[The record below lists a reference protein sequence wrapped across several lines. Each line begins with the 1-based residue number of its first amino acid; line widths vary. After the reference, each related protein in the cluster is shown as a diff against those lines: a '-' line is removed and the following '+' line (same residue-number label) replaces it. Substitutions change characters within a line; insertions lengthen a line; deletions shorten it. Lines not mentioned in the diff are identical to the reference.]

1 MLAVRSMKL
10 LPAVSLMIEA
20 SLKSSVD
27 NNKQYPRRPI
37 RSGNP
42 ELLHKYELITRE
54 LTRTAALVF
63 YGRWSRWARNSSIE
77 ANRIMPSGICASIEP
92 SEYSEEAMPSTTPD
106 L

>member
-63 YGRWSRWARNSSIE
+63 LRPMVEMGAQFVDRGKPHHAFRHLRLDRAVRVKRVGHAIDH
-77 ANRIMPSGICASIEP
+77 A
-92 SEYSEEAMPSTTPD
+92 
-106 L
+106 